1 MNDETHEPQRA
12 AEGTPRNP
20 WRLAARWLIG
30 LGVFTAMGVGA
41 DRVGDLLTDPA
52 TLPLKRVRIEGTLA
66 HLDRAELQRAVAG
79 VASGG
84 FFTVNVENIWAA
96 AKSLPWVQ
104 EASVRRVWPD
114 EIWIRVT
121 ERVPVAGWGADGL
134 VTAEG
139 QVFRPAASTIPTGLN
154 RLVAADAAAPEL
166 VKVYRAAAPR
176 IAKLGTT
183 LAELRLDARG
193 AWWLT
198 LGDGVSLALGSEAF
212 EERLERFIRLYPGL
226 AARPEGRLASVD
238 MRYPH
243 GLAVRWVPHVEPAAK
258 PEGKPDAKPEA
269 RPDARPPRR
278 GDRGQV

>member
-1 MNDETHEPQRA
+1 MNERTHEPPQTGVEA
-12 AEGTPRNP
+12 TPRNP
-20 WRLAARWLIG
+20 WRLAWRWLIG
-30 LGVFTAMGVGA
+30 LGVFAAMGVGA
-41 DRVGDLLTDPA
+41 DRLGELLADPT

-84 FFTVNVENIWAA
+84 FFTVDVEKVWAA

-121 ERVPVAGWGADGL
+121 ERVPVARWGSGGL

-139 QVFRPAASTIPTGLN
+139 QVFRPSLATIPTGLN
-154 RLVAADAAAPEL
+154 RLVGDDASAPEL
-166 VKVYRAAAPR
+166 VKFYRAAAPR
-176 IAKLGTT
+176 VARLGTT
-183 LAELRLDARG
+183 LTELRLDARG

-198 LGDGVSLALGSEAF
+198 LGDGVAIALGNAAF
-212 EERLERFIRLYPGL
+212 DERLERFVRLYPGL
-226 AARPEGRLASVD
+226 AKSPEGRLISVD
-238 MRYPH
+238 LRYPH
-243 GLAVRWVPHVEPAAK
+243 GLAVRRAPPVEPAA
-258 PEGKPDAKPEA
+258 KPDAKPEA
-269 RPDARPPRR
+269 KPPRR